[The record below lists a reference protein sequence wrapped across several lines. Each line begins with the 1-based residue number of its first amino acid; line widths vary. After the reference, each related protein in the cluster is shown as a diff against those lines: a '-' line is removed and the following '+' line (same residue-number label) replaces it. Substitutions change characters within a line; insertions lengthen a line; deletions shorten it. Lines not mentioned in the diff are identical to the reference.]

1 MAEEDDKPKGA
12 KSNGASPKGELPES
26 KEPEKKEEEEAE
38 AEAKPSSPWPSSR
51 PPKAEAKDPP
61 EDEKKAVAAAK
72 TAKVEPDDPEKKAWG
87 KPLDRI
93 DRAWTKLEARL
104 CAAVLV
110 MMIVT
115 LVFWI
120 AMKAMSSTG
129 RDGYGQL
136 FRSMITSLA
145 VGMIVHF
152 ATRKQSTKVH
162 HTASTIAAVVGWIL
176 GKFWGDA
183 GVEYFSNYLAWMQN
197 ASLLVFF
204 GGVSELAKRLTLW
217 LALLGASIA
226 TAQGKHINVDVVMRF
241 LSPKARVPV
250 AILGWLTAAVVSGA
264 AAWGFFDDVAVEEFH
279 APASMPCPPG
289 DARKI
294 CSAAPGTKVDRV
306 MHDIGTDM
314 FLVGKQI
321 SLDLRTFPKVLG
333 GTPYGKTMTPKEWN
347 AWLREGDWE
356 KRFPAEDVKALELPD
371 DGSIEWRTPAVTSI
385 PGGTEK
391 IHMLMVP
398 VLNLVFP
405 FGLLVIAIRFVLRT
419 LLALSGWVKVDP
431 NAAHGDEELA
441 HIHDHSAQAESV
453 EAAIKETVR

>member
-1 MAEEDDKPKGA
+1 MAEEDDKP
-12 KSNGASPKGELPES
+12 EE
-26 KEPEKKEEEEAE
+26 KEPEKKEEE
-38 AEAKPSSPWPSSR
+38 EAKPSSPWPSSR
-51 PPKAEAKDPP
+51 PPKADAKDPP
-61 EDEKKAVAAAK
+61 VEETKAKAAPA
-72 TAKVEPDDPEKKAWG
+72 EPDDPEKKAWG
-87 KPLDRI
+87 KPLDRL

-104 CAAVLV
+104 CAAVLLT
-110 MMIVT
+110 MIFT

-120 AMKAMSSTG
+120 ALKAMSSTG
-129 RDGYGQL
+129 RDGAGQL
-136 FRSMITSLA
+136 FRSMVTALA
-145 VGMIVHF
+145 VGIVVHL
-152 ATRKQSTKVH
+152 ATRKQSTMIH
-162 HTASTIAAVVGWIL
+162 HGASTVAAIVGWIL
-176 GKFWGDA
+176 GKYWGDA
-183 GVEYFSNYLAWMQN
+183 GVEYFSNLLAWMQN
-197 ASLLVFF
+197 ASFLVFF

-217 LALLGASIA
+217 LALLGASVA

-250 AILGWLTAAVVSGA
+250 AILGWLTAALVSGA

-279 APASMPCPPG
+279 APASMPCPAG
-289 DARKI
+289 ETKKI
-294 CSAAPGTKVDRV
+294 CSAPPGSKIERV
-306 MHDIGTDM
+306 KHDIGTDL
-314 FLVGKQI
+314 FLAGKQI

-347 AWLREGDWE
+347 AWVREGSWGD
-356 KRFPAEDVKALELPD
+356 RFPAEDVKALELPD

-441 HIHDHSAQAESV
+441 HAHDHSTQGEAV

>member
-1 MAEEDDKPKGA
+1 MAEEDDKPKPAEEDEKPA
-12 KSNGASPKGELPES
+12 KEAVGE
-26 KEPEKKEEEEAE
+26 EKEAE
-38 AEAKPSSPWPSSR
+38 EAKPSSPWPSSR
-51 PPKAEAKDPP
+51 PPKAEAKAPSK
-61 EDEKKAVAAAK
+61 DEKAKAESEKEQPA
-72 TAKVEPDDPEKKAWG
+72 DPEKKAWG
-87 KPLDRI
+87 RPLDRL

-104 CAAVLV
+104 CAAVLSA
-110 MMIVT
+110 MIFT

-136 FRSMITSLA
+136 FRSMLTALA
-145 VGMIVHF
+145 VGMVVHF
-152 ATRKQSTKVH
+152 ATRRKATTIH
-162 HTASTIAAVVGWIL
+162 HTASTLAAILGWIL

-183 GVEYFSNYLAWMQN
+183 GVEYFSNLLAWMQN

-279 APASMPCPPG
+279 APASVECPPG
-289 DARKI
+289 DARRSCPAPPGSKI
-294 CSAAPGTKVDRV
+294 DRV
-306 MHDIGTDM
+306 THDIGTDM

-333 GTPYGKTMTPKEWN
+333 GTPYGKTLTPKDWN
-347 AWLREGDWE
+347 EWLRGGEWE
-356 KRFPAEDVKALELPD
+356 KRFPAADVKALELPE
-371 DGSIEWRTPAVTSI
+371 DGTIEWRTPAVTSI

-405 FGLLVIAIRFVLRT
+405 FGLLVIAIRFVLRS

-441 HIHDHSAQAESV
+441 HAHDHSPQADAV
-453 EAAIKETVR
+453 EAAMKETAR

>member
-1 MAEEDDKPKGA
+1 MAEKDDKP
-12 KSNGASPKGELPES
+12 EDD
-26 KEPEKKEEEEAE
+26 EPEKKEEE
-38 AEAKPSSPWPSSR
+38 AKEKAKAKSV
-51 PPKAEAKDPP
+51 PPAP
-61 EDEKKAVAAAK
+61 
-72 TAKVEPDDPEKKAWG
+72 PDDPEKKAWG
-87 KPLDRI
+87 RPLDRL

-104 CAAVLV
+104 CAAVLLT
-110 MMIVT
+110 MIFT
-115 LVFWI
+115 LVGWI
-120 AMKAMSSTG
+120 ALKAMSSTG

-136 FRSMITSLA
+136 FRSMVTALA
-145 VGMIVHF
+145 VGMVVHF
-152 ATRKQSTKVH
+152 ATRKQSTTVH

-183 GVEYFSNYLAWMQN
+183 GVEYFSNLLAWMQN
-197 ASLLVFF
+197 ASFLVFF

-217 LALLGASIA
+217 LALLGASVA

-241 LSPKARVPV
+241 LTPKARVPV

-279 APASMPCPPG
+279 APASVPCPAG
-289 DARKI
+289 DAKKN
-294 CSAAPGTKVDRV
+294 CAAPPGSKVDRV
-306 MHDIGTDM
+306 MHDIGTDL
-314 FLVGKQI
+314 FLAGKQI

-333 GTPYGKTMTPKEWN
+333 GTAYGKTLTPKEWN
-347 AWLREGDWE
+347 EWVREGGWD
-356 KRFPAEDVKALELPD
+356 KRFAAEDAKALELPE

-441 HIHDHSAQAESV
+441 HAHDHSAQAESV

>member
-1 MAEEDDKPKGA
+1 M
-12 KSNGASPKGELPES
+12 
-26 KEPEKKEEEEAE
+26 
-38 AEAKPSSPWPSSR
+38 
-51 PPKAEAKDPP
+51 
-61 EDEKKAVAAAK
+61 V
-72 TAKVEPDDPEKKAWG
+72 TAH
-87 KPLDRI
+87 
-93 DRAWTKLEARL
+93 
-104 CAAVLV
+104 
-110 MMIVT
+110 
-115 LVFWI
+115 
-120 AMKAMSSTG
+120 
-129 RDGYGQL
+129 
-136 FRSMITSLA
+136 A
-145 VGMIVHF
+145 VGIVVHF
-152 ATRKQSTKVH
+152 ATRKQSTMVH
-162 HTASTIAAVVGWIL
+162 HGASTVAAIAGWIL

-183 GVEYFSNYLAWMQN
+183 GVEYFSNLLAWMQN
-197 ASLLVFF
+197 ASFLVFF

-217 LALLGASIA
+217 LALLGASVA

-250 AILGWLTAAVVSGA
+250 AILGWLTAALVSGA

-279 APASMPCPPG
+279 APASMPCPAG
-289 DARKI
+289 ETKKI
-294 CSAAPGTKVDRV
+294 CSAPPGSKIERV
-306 MHDIGTDM
+306 KHDIGTDL
-314 FLVGKQI
+314 FLAGKQI

-347 AWLREGDWE
+347 AWVREGSWGE
-356 KRFPAEDVKALELPD
+356 RFPAEDVKGLELPE

-441 HIHDHSAQAESV
+441 HAHDHSAQGEAV

>member
-1 MAEEDDKPKGA
+1 MAEEDDKPK
-12 KSNGASPKGELPES
+12 PE
-26 KEPEKKEEEEAE
+26 KEEEKPAE
-38 AEAKPSSPWPSSR
+38 ETKKDAEPKSSPWPSSR

-61 EDEKKAVAAAK
+61 KDEEKDAKKAEKKVEK
-72 TAKVEPDDPEKKAWG
+72 EPDDPDKKAWG
-87 KPLDRI
+87 KPLDRL

-104 CAAVLV
+104 CAAVLLT
-110 MMIVT
+110 MIFT
-115 LVFWI
+115 LVGWI
-120 AMKAMSSTG
+120 ALKAMSSTG

-136 FRSMITSLA
+136 FRSMVTSLV
-145 VGMIVHF
+145 VGTVVHL
-152 ATRKQSTKVH
+152 ATRKQKTMVH

-176 GKFWGDA
+176 GKYWGDA
-183 GVEYFSNYLAWMQN
+183 GVEYFSNLLAWMQN
-197 ASLLVFF
+197 ASFLVFF

-217 LALLGASIA
+217 LALLGASVA

-241 LSPKARVPV
+241 LTPKARVPV

-289 DARKI
+289 DSRKI
-294 CSAAPGTKVDRV
+294 CSAAPSSKIDRV
-306 MHDIGTDM
+306 MHDIGTDL
-314 FLVGKQI
+314 FLAGKQI
-321 SLDLRTFPKVLG
+321 SLDLRTFPKVVA
-333 GTPYGKTMTPKEWN
+333 GTPYGKTLTPKEWN
-347 AWLREGDWE
+347 EWVRDGGWE
-356 KRFPAEDVKALELPD
+356 KRFSAEDAKSLELPE

-441 HIHDHSAQAESV
+441 HAHDHSAQAESV

>member
-1 MAEEDDKPKGA
+1 MAEEDGKRDKP
-12 KSNGASPKGELPES
+12 ED
-26 KEPEKKEEEEAE
+26 KEPEKPAKKEED
-38 AEAKPSSPWPSSR
+38 EAKPSSPWPSSR

-61 EDEKKAVAAAK
+61 KDEKKKAE
-72 TAKVEPDDPEKKAWG
+72 KVEKVEKAPEPDDPEKKAWG
-87 KPLDRI
+87 KPLDRL

-104 CAAVLV
+104 CAAVLCT
-110 MMIVT
+110 MIFT

-120 AMKAMSSTG
+120 ALKAMSSTG

-136 FRSMITSLA
+136 FRSMVTALA
-145 VGMIVHF
+145 VGLVVHF
-152 ATRKQSTKVH
+152 ATRKQKPVVH
-162 HTASTIAAVVGWIL
+162 HTAATIAAVIGWVL

-183 GVEYFSNYLAWMQN
+183 GVEYFSNLLAWMQN
-197 ASLLVFF
+197 ASFLVFF

-217 LALLGASIA
+217 LALLGASVA

-241 LSPKARVPV
+241 LTPKARVPV
-250 AILGWLTAAVVSGA
+250 AILGWLTAALVSGA

-279 APASMPCPPG
+279 APASMPCPAG
-289 DARKI
+289 DTRKT
-294 CSAAPGTKVDRV
+294 CSAPPSSKIERV
-306 MHDIGTDM
+306 KHDIGTDL
-314 FLVGKQI
+314 FLAGKQI

-347 AWLREGDWE
+347 AWVREGGWGE
-356 KRFPAEDVKALELPD
+356 RFPAEDVKALELPD

-441 HIHDHSAQAESV
+441 HAHDHSAQGEAV

>member
-1 MAEEDDKPKGA
+1 MAEEDDKPKPDDDEKPA
-12 KSNGASPKGELPES
+12 EA
-26 KEPEKKEEEEAE
+26 KKEEPKKEPPKEKEEAK
-38 AEAKPSSPWPSSR
+38 AKST
-51 PPKAEAKDPP
+51 PPPP
-61 EDEKKAVAAAK
+61 A
-72 TAKVEPDDPEKKAWG
+72 EPDDPDKKAWG
-87 KPLDRI
+87 KPLDRL

-104 CAAVLV
+104 CAAVLLT
-110 MMIVT
+110 MIFT
-115 LVFWI
+115 LVGWI
-120 AMKAMSSTG
+120 ALKAMSSTG

-136 FRSMITSLA
+136 FRSMMTSLA
-145 VGMIVHF
+145 VGLIVHF
-152 ATRKQSTKVH
+152 ATRRQKVQVH

-183 GVEYFSNYLAWMQN
+183 GVDYFSNLLAWMQN
-197 ASLLVFF
+197 ASFLVFF

-217 LALLGASIA
+217 LALLGASVA

-279 APASMPCPPG
+279 APASVACPAG
-289 DARKI
+289 DARKN
-294 CSAAPGTKVDRV
+294 CAAPPGSKVDRV
-306 MHDIGTDM
+306 MHDIGQDL
-314 FLVGKQI
+314 FLAGKQI
-321 SLDLRTFPKVLG
+321 TLDLRTFPKVLG

-347 AWLREGDWE
+347 AWVREGGWD
-356 KRFPAEDVKALELPD
+356 KRFPADDVKALELPE

-405 FGLLVIAIRFVLRT
+405 FGLLVIALRFVLRT

-441 HIHDHSAQAESV
+441 HAHDHSAQAETV

>member
-1 MAEEDDKPKGA
+1 MAEEDDKPEGKE
-12 KSNGASPKGELPES
+12 P
-26 KEPEKKEEEEAE
+26 EPEKKEEEDG
-38 AEAKPSSPWPSSR
+38 KPSSPWPSSR

-61 EDEKKAVAAAK
+61 KPETTKEEKS
-72 TAKVEPDDPEKKAWG
+72 EPDDPEKKAWG
-87 KPLDRI
+87 KPLDRL

-104 CAAVLV
+104 CAAVLLT
-110 MMIVT
+110 MIFT
-115 LVFWI
+115 LVGWI
-120 AMKAMSSTG
+120 ALKAMSSTG

-136 FRSMITSLA
+136 FRSMMTALV
-145 VGMIVHF
+145 VGTAVHF
-152 ATRKQSTKVH
+152 ATRKQKVMVH
-162 HTASTIAAVVGWIL
+162 HGASTAAAVAGWIL
-176 GKFWGDA
+176 GKFWGDV
-183 GVEYFSNYLAWMQN
+183 GVDYFSNLLAWMQN
-197 ASLLVFF
+197 ASFLVFF

-217 LALLGASIA
+217 LALLGASVA

-241 LSPKARVPV
+241 LTPKARVPV
-250 AILGWLTAAVVSGA
+250 AILGWLTAALVSGA

-279 APASMPCPPG
+279 APASMPCPAG
-289 DARKI
+289 ETKKI
-294 CSAAPGTKVDRV
+294 CSATPGTKVDRV
-306 MHDIGTDM
+306 MHDIGTDL
-314 FLVGKQI
+314 FLAGKQI

-347 AWLREGDWE
+347 EWVREGGWE
-356 KRFPAEDVKALELPD
+356 KRFPPEDAKALELPD

-431 NAAHGDEELA
+431 NAAHGDEDLA
-441 HIHDHSAQAESV
+441 HAHDHSAQAESV